1 MDEKII
7 KSDDTEI
14 EEYKDTSNTSIIP
27 IPVILIDSAHR
38 KDENYSEVFLKKYHL
53 FW

>member
-27 IPVILIDSAHR
+27 IPVQLIEKMKTIL
-38 KDENYSEVFLKKYHL
+38 KCF
-53 FW
+53 